1 MLHKGQWKKYG
12 GEGKRTTDNGRRDVI
27 NVLRYLK
34 DSYVEDRS
42 FSKFKLKI
50 NG

>member
-1 MLHKGQWKKYG
+1 MEKIC
-12 GEGKRTTDNGRRDVI
+12 GEGKRITVNGRRDVM

-34 DSYVEDRS
+34 YSYVEDRS